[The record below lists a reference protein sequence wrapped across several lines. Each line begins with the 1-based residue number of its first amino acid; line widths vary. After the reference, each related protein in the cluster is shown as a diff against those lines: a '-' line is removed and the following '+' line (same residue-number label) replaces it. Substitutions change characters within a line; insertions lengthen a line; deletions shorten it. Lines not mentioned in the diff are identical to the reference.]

1 MDGDL
6 LDFVDRML
14 EVLGMKT
21 CCGIA
26 DAPLNVKRVMTSCAP
41 QVRGVP
47 SRKPSAL

>member
-21 CCGIA
+21 CCSTT
-26 DAPLNVKRVMTSCAP
+26 DAPLNVKRVMTGCAP
-41 QVRGVP
+41 QVRGDP
-47 SRKPSAL
+47 SCKPSVL

>member
-21 CCGIA
+21 FCSTA
-26 DAPLNVKRVMTSCAP
+26 DAPFNGKRVMTSCAP

-47 SRKPSAL
+47 